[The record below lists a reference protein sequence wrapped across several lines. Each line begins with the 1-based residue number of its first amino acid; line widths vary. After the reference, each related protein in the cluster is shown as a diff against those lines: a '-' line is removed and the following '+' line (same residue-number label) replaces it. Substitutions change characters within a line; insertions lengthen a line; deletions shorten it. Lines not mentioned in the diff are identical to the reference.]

1 MNQKRLCKGHSKM
14 LAGVCSGLAEYM
26 GWDPTVVRIVTALL
40 CLVWGTGLLLYIIAA
55 FVMPEPRDST
65 ALSNR
70 RFFSEELQKIDKLN
84 KANETVCTL

>member
-40 CLVWGTGLLLYIIAA
+40 CLVWGTGLLLFNPSA
-55 FVMPEPRDST
+55 P
-65 ALSNR
+65 ALR
-70 RFFSEELQKIDKLN
+70 IDRKS
-84 KANETVCTL
+84 VV

>member
-26 GWDPTVVRIVTALL
+26 GWDPTVVRIATALL

-55 FVMPEPRDST
+55 FHT
-65 ALSNR
+65 A
-70 RFFSEELQKIDKLN
+70 ELVYAGQAPACCCISLRH
-84 KANETVCTL
+84 L